1 MSAGGFKVSE
11 ADLYPHVKRWIE
23 AGFPLVRGGRKE
35 SQRKVLVT
43 ANLDWLDDGAGT
55 WMRPD
60 LALVHVHR
68 RRFEP
73 TPTLD
78 LYTFEVKPSGL
89 RSLVGLHQTLAH
101 GRIGDFVVFVLPNQ
115 AAPDREVEAQASR
128 FGVGLVTFED
138 AEIWDSYR
146 IVVPPQRSSPD
157 PDLRDQFLWRSL
169 EADGSTKEVLTWIG
183 APE

>member
-1 MSAGGFKVSE
+1 MSE
-11 ADLYPHVKRWIE
+11 AELYPHVKRWIE
-23 AGFPLVRGGRKE
+23 AGFPLVRGGRKA
-35 SQRKVLVT
+35 SHRKVLVT

-73 TPTLD
+73 VPALD

-101 GRIGDFVVFVLPNQ
+101 ARIGDFVVFVLPDHVT
-115 AAPDREVEAQASR
+115 ADREVEAQASR

-138 AEIWDSYR
+138 AEVWDTYR
-146 IVVPPQRSSPD
+146 LVVQPQRSSPD
-157 PDLRDQFLWRSL
+157 PDLRDQFLHRAL
-169 EADGSTKEVLTWIG
+169 EVDGSTAEVLGWIG
-183 APE
+183 ATP